1 MANLILDNIY
11 VILLLP
17 LWIFLIIMSA
27 RFFAVYVN
35 DKIIYT
41 LTLLASFFGI
51 LLSAVSFLKLDTVVE
66 QSFQFLKVGNFTLYF
81 GLHVDKLA
89 LIMALMLF
97 LISFFVQIFSISYMK
112 NESKRYRFF
121 AYLNMFN
128 FSMAGLLFSPNLF
141 QMYFFW
147 ELVGVMSYLLI

>member
-1 MANLILDNIY
+1 MANLILDNAY

-51 LLSAVSFLKLDTVVE
+51 LLSAVSFLKLDTIVE
-66 QSFQFLKVGNFTLYF
+66 QSFQFLKSGNFTLYF
-81 GLHVDKLA
+81 GLHIDKLT
-89 LIMALMLF
+89 LVMAFMLF
-97 LISFFVQIFSISYMK
+97 MVSFLVQIFSGSWW
-112 NESKRYRFF
+112 
-121 AYLNMFN
+121 L
-128 FSMAGLLFSPNLF
+128 
-141 QMYFFW
+141 
-147 ELVGVMSYLLI
+147 

>member
-11 VILLLP
+11 LILLLP

-35 DKIIYT
+35 DKIIYA

-51 LLSAVSFLKLDTVVE
+51 LFSSLSFLKLDTVVE

-81 GLHVDKLA
+81 GLHIDKLA
-89 LIMALMLF
+89 LIMSLMLF
-97 LISFFVQIFSISYMK
+97 LVSFFVQIFSVSFMK
-112 NESKRYRFF
+112 NEPK
-121 AYLNMFN
+121 NID
-128 FSMAGLLFSPNLF
+128 FSHT
-141 QMYFFW
+141 
-147 ELVGVMSYLLI
+147 